1 MNPEQNF
8 RAAQSTFDG
17 FVVFVKW
24 GTIASVLIAA
34 LVVLL
39 ISQ

>member
-1 MNPEQNF
+1 MKPEQNL
-8 RAAQSTFDG
+8 RAAQSTVSG
-17 FVVFVKW
+17 FVNFVKW
-24 GTIASVLIAA
+24 GTIGTALIAA